1 VRLKPM
7 LRQNKNSKS
16 SVQARKFLLCRS
28 SSARSRS
35 VTNFGCISR
44 KMFLIRPTRPS
55 KLVLAG
61 AEPNLVHK
69 ALVVLDES
77 LAQAQAGLGLKI
89 ERYFDAHS
97 GRLTLARP
105 PMVIEGGERTK
116 NSYFHVSEIHSQV
129 DRYHIDRHSYVIGVG
144 GGALLDV
151 VGLAAATAHRGLRHV
166 RIPTTTLSQND
177 SGVGVKNGINA
188 FGKKNFI
195 GTFAPPFAVINDFQL
210 LSSLSPRDKRAGYVE
225 AVKVALIR
233 DKDFFESIE
242 REAGWLREFEPAAMQ
257 RLIYRCA
264 ELHVN
269 HIASSGDP
277 FEFGSARPLDFGHW
291 SAHKLEQLSEYKLR
305 HGEAVAIGIAL
316 DTIYSRKLGNIEP
329 ASADRVLKL
338 LETLGFELYANEL
351 LHVDAGNSLLVL
363 EGLEEFR
370 QHLGGELTI
379 TLLAGIG
386 HGFEVHEMNLAKS
399 DRSPLRVA
407 GPACSAQPEG
417 DSRDRLSG
425 LSQADATHG
434 RHQRRW
440 PHRSAHW
447 PADAAH
453 RRLSPARRLR
463 EDCSGPPGAYLHCPI
478 HLPDRRFTCFST
490 GLSATAGTTATG
502 RGASSGNN
510 PIISSKAKSCGRIAG
525 ARPEVHVP
533 QSYSGGITCIRPPT
547 TQSLRVPRTPPMAA
561 RFSTFTPGHTRFGAR
576 SKRNWAIFRF
586 PLFGGR
592 PPASGRRNAP
602 RMPPRAG

>member
-1 VRLKPM
+1 MPMPEVPRCISWRVTPLPVVPSSGPWEGSTLSGSRAVCGLGSVGLHPRLFVLVRFADSGGGAKAM

-16 SVQARKFLLCRS
+16 SVQARKVLVMTMIQRS
-28 SSARSRS
+28 IQLRYDLRVHFTQNVFDPANP
-35 VTNFGCISR
+35 VLET
-44 KMFLIRPTRPS
+44 
-55 KLVLAG
+55 VLAG

-77 LAQAQAGLGLKI
+77 LVQAQSGLGLKI

-105 PMVIEGGERTK
+105 PIVIEGGERTK
-116 NSYFHVSEIHSQV
+116 NSYFHVSEMHSQI
-129 DRYHIDRHSYVIGVG
+129 DRYRIDRHSYVIGVG

-242 REAGWLREFEPAAMQ
+242 RDAERLQEFEPSAMQ

-316 DTIYSRKLGNIEP
+316 DTIYSRKLGSIEP

-338 LETLGFELYANEL
+338 LEALGFELYANEL

-386 HGFEVHEMNLAKS
+386 QGFEVHEMNLPRVIEALYELQ
-399 DRSPLRVA
+399 DRQ
-407 GPACSAQPEG
+407 AQ
-417 DSRDRLSG
+417 R
-425 LSQADATHG
+425 SQKVI
-434 RHQRRW
+434 R
-440 PHRSAHW
+440 
-447 PADAAH
+447 
-453 RRLSPARRLR
+453 
-463 EDCSGPPGAYLHCPI
+463 
-478 HLPDRRFTCFST
+478 
-490 GLSATAGTTATG
+490 ATA
-502 RGASSGNN
+502 S
-510 PIISSKAKSCGRIAG
+510 AG
-525 ARPEVHVP
+525 
-533 QSYSGGITCIRPPT
+533 
-547 TQSLRVPRTPPMAA
+547 
-561 RFSTFTPGHTRFGAR
+561 
-576 SKRNWAIFRF
+576 
-586 PLFGGR
+586 
-592 PPASGRRNAP
+592 
-602 RMPPRAG
+602 